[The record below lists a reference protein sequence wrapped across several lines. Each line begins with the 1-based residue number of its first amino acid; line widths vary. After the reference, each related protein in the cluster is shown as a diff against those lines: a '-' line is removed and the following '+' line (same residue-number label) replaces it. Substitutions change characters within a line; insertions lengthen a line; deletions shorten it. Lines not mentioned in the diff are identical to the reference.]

1 MKKIFAVFAVCA
13 GFCSCIK
20 QQTSPDVTGISNLYT
35 SWHVVTIESKH
46 YNFSGPLSSDNIQNG
61 GAADSIKFSE
71 GDILYMIKG
80 REHED
85 TYVAAEYNLLKDTV
99 PIILGIWPSEKVY
112 LKIVGIDDFF
122 LTETINEVDTE
133 DQVIYHLKKY

>member
-1 MKKIFAVFAVCA
+1 
-13 GFCSCIK
+13 
-20 QQTSPDVTGISNLYT
+20 
-35 SWHVVTIESKH
+35 
-46 YNFSGPLSSDNIQNG
+46 
-61 GAADSIKFSE
+61 
-71 GDILYMIKG
+71 MIKG

-85 TYVAAEYNLLKDTV
+85 TYMATEYNLLKDTV
-99 PIILGIWPSEKVY
+99 PIILGIWPSEKVH

>member
-1 MKKIFAVFAVCA
+1 
-13 GFCSCIK
+13 
-20 QQTSPDVTGISNLYT
+20 
-35 SWHVVTIESKH
+35 
-46 YNFSGPLSSDNIQNG
+46 
-61 GAADSIKFSE
+61 
-71 GDILYMIKG
+71 MIKG